1 MFRTVSSTMQK
12 LLDVYIYFSEKHKLC
27 FQDQARSVYLFLGR
41 LMVSLAES
49 ILNLSRQSTYEFSA
63 YDETVSPRGGSSR
76 QLQVCNARPCRLL
89 DALSGRPGPRVSWTF
104 PLSLSEICRNCSAQ
118 LSWKCLKRYCS
129 AQLCWK
135 CLKFDDI
142 VQHSLFHLLL
152 CSIYFSELVYI
163 EDINIYDINSY
174 TMKLFRDEFNNAG
187 LVI

>member
-12 LLDVYIYFSEKHKLC
+12 LFDVYIYFSEKHKLC

-118 LSWKCLKRYCS
+118 LSWKCLK
-129 AQLCWK
+129 
-135 CLKFDDI
+135 FDDI